1 MYVRMPTTA
10 ENIAP
15 SQIVFVSFLSI
26 ARGTYMALN
35 KPNPW
40 NSPQFMQKCNDI
52 LVFCVHFNT
61 DIYSNTKE
69 KEILKH
75 RFTLELFS
83 VGR

>member
-1 MYVRMPTTA
+1 MYGCQLRQRTLRLVKLF
-10 ENIAP
+10 
-15 SQIVFVSFLSI
+15 SFLFLSI

-83 VGR
+83 VGW